1 MIPPDTSMPVY
12 DPPLSIWPGIIT
24 LALGILILTYM
35 LVRITRNY
43 RQARAENASPTP
55 VSPPQESAPDPEP

>member
-1 MIPPDTSMPVY
+1 MPVY

-43 RQARAENASPTP
+43 QQARAQNS
-55 VSPPQESAPDPEP
+55 SPPPTSPPPETTPDPEP